1 MIVYAP
7 WCKYCM
13 AAENAFESFAEQAP
27 GIAVAYRGDNDRDFV
42 SKIGVQS
49 FPTFLYVPGEKRDP
63 VKFEG
68 SEEDRTP
75 EMFLQFYNSMEW
87 FHKGSPDV
95 FR

>member
-1 MIVYAP
+1 M
-7 WCKYCM
+7 
-13 AAENAFESFAEQAP
+13 
-27 GIAVAYRGDNDRDFV
+27 AYRGDNDRDFV